1 MERSRPILLPVALP
15 DAADRALAELFA
27 AIELVSLGMAT
38 RVHVTGLAGLD
49 EVAAQALVR
58 AQAAG
63 VRFTLARDQ
72 PDTVTAI
79 VGPRALGP
87 RDG

>member
-1 MERSRPILLPVALP
+1 VDHPRPTPLPVSVP
-15 DAADRALAELFA
+15 IAADRALAELFA
-27 AIELVSLGMAT
+27 AIELVARGMAT

-58 AQAAG
+58 AQRAG
-63 VRFTLARDQ
+63 VRFTLTRDQ

-79 VGPRALGP
+79 VGPREA
-87 RDG
+87 

>member
-1 MERSRPILLPVALP
+1 VDHPRPTSLPVSVPLAT
-15 DAADRALAELFA
+15 DRALAELFA
-27 AIELVSLGMAT
+27 AIELVALGMAT

-58 AQAAG
+58 AQLAG
-63 VRFTLARDQ
+63 VRFTLTRDQ

-79 VGPRALGP
+79 VGPREA
-87 RDG
+87 

>member
-1 MERSRPILLPVALP
+1 MEHPHPTLLPVAV
-15 DAADRALAELFA
+15 AMATDRALAELLA
-27 AIELVSLGMAT
+27 AIELVASGMAR

-58 AQAAG
+58 AQLAG
-63 VRFTLARDQ
+63 VRFTLTRDR

-79 VGPRALGP
+79 VGPREE
-87 RDG
+87 

>member
-1 MERSRPILLPVALP
+1 MDHPRPVMLPVAVPL
-15 DAADRALAELFA
+15 AADRALDELIA
-27 AIELVSLGMAT
+27 AIELVARGVAT

-49 EVAAQALVR
+49 EIAAQALVR

-63 VRFTLARDQ
+63 VRFTLTRDQ

-79 VGPRALGP
+79 VGPREA
-87 RDG
+87 

>member
-1 MERSRPILLPVALP
+1 VDHPRPTLLPVAVPL
-15 DAADRALAELFA
+15 AADRVLTELYA
-27 AIELVSLGMAT
+27 AIELVARGVAT
-38 RVHVTGLAGLD
+38 RVHVTGLGCLD

-63 VRFTLARDQ
+63 VRFALTRDQ

-79 VGPRALGP
+79 VGPREA
-87 RDG
+87 

>member
-1 MERSRPILLPVALP
+1 VDHPRPTLLPVAFPL
-15 DAADRALAELFA
+15 AADRALAELLA
-27 AIELVSLGMAT
+27 AIQLVARGAAT

-49 EVAAQALVR
+49 DVAAQALVR
-58 AQAAG
+58 AQLAG

-79 VGPRALGP
+79 IGPREE
-87 RDG
+87 

>member
-1 MERSRPILLPVALP
+1 MDHPRPTPLPVATPL
-15 DAADRALAELFA
+15 AADRALAELFA
-27 AIELVSLGMAT
+27 AIELVALGMAR

-58 AQAAG
+58 AQLAG
-63 VRFTLARDQ
+63 VRFTLTRDQ

-79 VGPRALGP
+79 VGPREE
-87 RDG
+87 

>member
-1 MERSRPILLPVALP
+1 VDHPRPTLLPVAVP
-15 DAADRALAELFA
+15 PAADRALAELFA
-27 AIELVSLGMAT
+27 AIELVARGVAT

-58 AQAAG
+58 AQLAG
-63 VRFTLARDQ
+63 VRFTLTRDQ

-79 VGPRALGP
+79 VGPREA
-87 RDG
+87 

>member
-1 MERSRPILLPVALP
+1 VDHPRPTLLPVAVP
-15 DAADRALAELFA
+15 IAADRALAELFA
-27 AIELVSLGMAT
+27 AIELVARGAAT

-58 AQAAG
+58 AQLAG
-63 VRFTLARDQ
+63 VRFTLTRDQ

-79 VGPRALGP
+79 VGPREE
-87 RDG
+87 